1 MPSDA
6 MPSREK
12 LNIEISRETA
22 DDISGILKLTEEAWQ
37 ATYPNEEAGILASD
51 IEHRFKNLNTEGER
65 ERRKKMIETRGP
77 DVLSIVAKV
86 NGEIV
91 GACAVR
97 RDSEVNEL
105 MSINVSPRFKRM
117 GIGSQM
123 WEEARNFLDKEKD
136 TLVKVAEYNQN
147 AIRFYKSMGFE
158 GTDKKIEDE
167 RFRMRNGKIII
178 QIEMLRPAENPKK

>member
-6 MPSREK
+6 MPSGENLK
-12 LNIEISRETA
+12 IEISRETA
-22 DDISGILKLTEEAWQ
+22 DDIAGILKLTEEAWQ
-37 ATYPNEEAGILASD
+37 ATYPNEEAGILAGD
-51 IEHRFKNLNTEGER
+51 IEHRFKNLNTEEEL
-65 ERRKKMIETRGP
+65 ERRRKMIETRGP

-97 RDSEVNEL
+97 RDGDENEL

-117 GIGSQM
+117 GIGSRM

-136 TLVKVAEYNQN
+136 TLVQVVAYNKN
-147 AIRFYKSMGFE
+147 AIAFYHDLGFKE
-158 GTDKKIEDE
+158 TGEQFENE
-167 RFRMRNGKIII
+167 RFRMRNG
-178 QIEMLRPAENPKK
+178 QVFTEIEMLRPAEKPKK